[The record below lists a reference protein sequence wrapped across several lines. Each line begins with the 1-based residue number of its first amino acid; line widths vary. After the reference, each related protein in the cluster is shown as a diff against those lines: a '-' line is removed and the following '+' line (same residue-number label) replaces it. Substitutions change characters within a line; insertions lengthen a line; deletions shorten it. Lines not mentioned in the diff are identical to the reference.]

1 MRSRIHSVDAM
12 RIVAVA
18 LVVIIHTNP
27 FEGVGASGN
36 AVNFLLETTARVAV
50 PFFFLASGYFFARQ
64 ALNRD
69 PLAYFRSRARS
80 LAELYAFGIALTL
93 PVYLAGTA
101 LEAVTAGDSVT
112 RSVGRRLAEGLS
124 PVDLLYYGTSVS
136 EILWFIPALAVALG
150 LVAGF
155 AALGRSHLAL
165 PVALALHAVGLLG
178 PEYAGLVDLPVD
190 VRDGLFF
197 GFFYVSVGH
206 VIAARGWRG
215 GSGRPGTLLAATVAF
230 GVLHAAERYAMGY
243 VFGDASVAAE
253 VYAPSFTLGTAAF
266 AVSLF
271 LFLLSR
277 PDLGAST
284 RLPAWGSYAVGIYV
298 AHPPVLAILD
308 RVGSRALVGG
318 TPLAETLGW
327 HLAYAP
333 ATFLV
338 ALAVYLAAH
347 RLGVIEIGGSH
358 LPRPPRWLRRF
369 SP

>member
-1 MRSRIHSVDAM
+1 MGSRIHSVDAM

-18 LVVIIHTNP
+18 LVVVIHTNP

-50 PFFFLASGYFFARQ
+50 PFFFLASGYFFARKT
-64 ALNRD
+64 LDRD

-93 PVYLAGTA
+93 PVFLAGTA
-101 LEAVTAGDSVT
+101 LEAAAAGESVT
-112 RSVGRRLAEGLS
+112 RSVGGRLVESAS

-136 EILWFIPALAVALG
+136 EILWFIPALAVGLG

-155 AALGRSHLAL
+155 AALGRSDLVL
-165 PVALALHAVGLLG
+165 PVAFALHAVGLLG

-206 VIAARGWRG
+206 AIAARGWRG
-215 GSGRPGTLLAATVAF
+215 GSGRSGTLLAATVGF
-230 GVLHAAERYAMGY
+230 GILHVVERYAVGY
-243 VFGDASVAAE
+243 ALGGASVATG
-253 VYAPSFTLGTAAF
+253 VYAPSFTVGTAAF

-271 LFLLSR
+271 LYLLSR
-277 PDLGAST
+277 PGLGAST
-284 RLPAWGSYAVGIYV
+284 HLPAWGSYAVGVYV

-308 RVGSRALVGG
+308 RIGDQALVGG

-338 ALAVYLAAH
+338 ALGVYLAAH

-358 LPRPPRWLRRF
+358 LPRLPRRLRR
-369 SP
+369 SPP